1 MKVEEHEDVQQ
12 AWLAI
17 HQLISNFAF
26 SIDMENGERTAELFT
41 EDGWYESD
49 SRRSVGREAIRE
61 AYRRRAA
68 RGPRTSRHIFTNLRI
83 EYVGRNA
90 YRGTALML
98 LFARDGYPPAPP
110 NPLLVADVHDVYEV
124 DGPRALL
131 RSRRLES
138 IFADETS
145 APVLPLGEA

>member
-1 MKVEEHEDVQQ
+1 MQMDGHDDVQR

-17 HQLISNFAF
+17 HQLVSDFAF

-49 SRRSVGREAIRE
+49 SRRSAGREAIRE

-83 EYVGRNA
+83 ERLDKNS

-110 NPLLVADVHDVYEV
+110 HPLLVADVHDVYVV
-124 DGPRALL
+124 DGITARL

-138 IFADETS
+138 IFADESS
-145 APVLPLGEA
+145 APVLPLGET